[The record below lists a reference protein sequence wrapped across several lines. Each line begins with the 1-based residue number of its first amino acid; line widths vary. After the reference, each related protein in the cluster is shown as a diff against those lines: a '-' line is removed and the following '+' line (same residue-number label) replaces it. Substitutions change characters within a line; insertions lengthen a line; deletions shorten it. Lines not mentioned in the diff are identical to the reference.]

1 MVFILKDIM
10 KKLLFISIF
19 TLIFTLSWAQCSSQC
34 AIFTPSMSITQ
45 VNPGSPPFGEDVTKA
60 IDGNSGTKYLNFNKT
75 NTGLVVNTGRN
86 SIANR
91 MDLTTANDFPER
103 DPVNYTIE
111 GSNNGSSWTTITS
124 GNIPCNSNRFL
135 TRSFNFTN
143 TTSYSWYRIVF
154 PSLCNVGLANSMQIG
169 EIQLFQTNT
178 VSPSITINASSN
190 NICQGTNVTFT
201 PTPTNGGLTP
211 TYQWKVNGVN
221 VATGPTYSSTA
232 LAQGNT
238 ISCVMTSNAS
248 CLTTTTATSN
258 TISMNVTT
266 RVTPTHSITN
276 DVPVT
281 NVCEGTT
288 LFFTAS
294 SRNGGTPT
302 YQWKVNGVNVGTNS
316 TFIFFTPSNLKNND
330 VVSCTMTSTL
340 SCVTTTTVNSNTIQV
355 GIISK
360 VPTAVT
366 ILGSPSVNR
375 KSTITLTAN
384 PTNGGPTPYYEWYK
398 NDFFVANGP
407 EYTDTAWVVG
417 STDIQLMMM
426 SSLQCVTSSTVWA
439 NFTYNVLNLQ
449 EVKYF
454 QHLDSIHFQFVKN
467 KEDMVEVYGFNAVTG
482 KATWITT
489 TDEMTFTLPSIWKYY
504 YINSGRYKKY
514 IGPFELVV
522 DEPKKVLSV
531 KQILG
536 QIVE

>member
-1 MVFILKDIM
+1 M

-111 GSNNGSSWTTITS
+111 GSNNGSSWITITS

-201 PTPTNGGLTP
+201 PTPTNGGLAP
-211 TYQWKVNGVN
+211 TYQWRVNGVN

-288 LFFTAS
+288 LFFTAL
-294 SRNGGTPT
+294 SRYGGTPT
-302 YQWKVNGVNVGTNS
+302 FQWKVNGVNVGSNS

-398 NDFFVANGP
+398 NDFFVGNGP

-454 QHLDSIHFQFVKN
+454 QHLDSIYFQFVKN
-467 KEDMVEVYGFNAVTG
+467 KEDMVEVYGFNAVIG

-489 TDEMTFTLPSIWKYY
+489 TNEMTLTLPSIWKYY
-504 YINSGRYKKY
+504 YINSGSYKKY
-514 IGPFELVV
+514 IGPFSLIA

-531 KQILG
+531 KQLLG